1 MRIFLLFLFVSLSCP
16 ALAAR
21 SVPVRITSDSMR
33 YSQKNDQVVFS
44 GAVHVIREDI
54 ELWSDTLTVLLEKS
68 ASSPPVN
75 KQPVMDQQSSIKR
88 IVAQGNVRIKADRA
102 RSGTCGKATYEA
114 KSDLLTLEGDPV
126 LREGPNT
133 IQGEVI
139 RLYIEE
145 NRSEVIGGKKRV
157 EAIFITP
164 DSKPG
169 GKR

>member
-1 MRIFLLFLFVSLSCP
+1 M
-16 ALAAR
+16 
-21 SVPVRITSDSMR
+21 
-33 YSQKNDQVVFS
+33 
-44 GAVHVIREDI
+44 
-54 ELWSDTLTVLLEKS
+54 
-68 ASSPPVN
+68 
-75 KQPVMDQQSSIKR
+75 
-88 IVAQGNVRIKADRA
+88 
-102 RSGTCGKATYEA
+102 
-114 KSDLLTLEGDPV
+114 

-139 RLYIEE
+139 KLYIEE